1 VAGDAAGLYAGS
13 LRSASFDS
21 IATSGNGAIGIQV
34 SRPLGT
40 LELRGD
46 LTTSGGEGSSLV
58 QGVQTMLKAIAL
70 SIRPGGEIGTL
81 TVGGRIATSGD
92 DVVTVELDGRIGALD
107 VAGGITASGAHSDAV
122 HVHGVAPDLAHIA
135 LSAADG
141 DPIVV
146 LDDTPR

>member
-1 VAGDAAGLYAGS
+1 MAGDAAGLYAGS

-81 TVGGRIATSGD
+81 TVGGRI
-92 DVVTVELDGRIGALD
+92 GALD